1 MALEEYAASLQ
12 LKEVLGDPLGIA
24 RTKGQLADI
33 HEKRGE
39 YPQAFKAYW
48 QTFIIFTKLQSPE
61 VRIVIKKF
69 HQLRNTWGAEVFD
82 VAWQEATGKLGL
94 QE

>member
-1 MALEEYAASLQ
+1 LEEYAASLQ
-12 LKEVLGDPLGIA
+12 LKEVLGDPIGIA

-39 YPQAFKAYW
+39 YPQAFKAYL

-61 VRIVIKKF
+61 VRIVVKKF
-69 HQLRNTWGAEVFD
+69 QQLRNKWGAEVFD
-82 VAWQEATGKLGL
+82 AAWQEAMKKIGL
-94 QE
+94 KG